1 MADPAQTVALGA
13 PAAPGLVRRTRLSRW
28 RRNSSTAAMVA
39 AVTFL
44 GGFCLAGLFA
54 PLPFNPTSPDV
65 TAIGLGPSLAHLFG
79 TDATGFDVFSRVV
92 DAAGRDVPV
101 AVAGSLLA
109 LVLGVPVGLFATGGR
124 LGEGLMRALDGF
136 SALPIIV
143 LVIVAIQLMGGS
155 AFDVI
160 LAIAVVNIPR
170 FARLTRAEAV
180 ALRSARF
187 VEAAVA
193 IGCSPLRIAF
203 HHVFRNAYGV
213 VLVQATL
220 AAANAIGVIAALNFL
235 GVGVRP
241 PLPTWGGMIH
251 DSAAMFIDGKWW
263 AAAFPVVAIFLVVS
277 AFNVIADWV
286 ESRVE
291 GTGR

>member
-1 MADPAQTVALGA
+1 MML
-13 PAAPGLVRRTRLSRW
+13 AAT
-28 RRNSSTAAMVA
+28 
-39 AVTFL
+39 TFL
-44 GGFCLAGLFA
+44 VVFCLAGLWA
-54 PLPFNPTSPDV
+54 DLPYSPTTPDV
-65 TAIGLGPSLAHLFG
+65 DAIGLGPSATHLFG

-101 AVAGSLLA
+101 AVAGSLLS
-109 LVLGVPVGLFATGGR
+109 LLLGVPVGLFASGGR
-124 LGEGLMRALDGF
+124 LGEAVMRGLDGF

-203 HHVFRNAYGV
+203 HHIFRNAYGI

-235 GVGVRP
+235 GVGIRP

-251 DSAAMFIDGKWW
+251 DSSAMFIDGKWW
-263 AAAFPVVAIFLVVS
+263 AAAFPVLAIFLVVTS
-277 AFNVIADWV
+277 FNLIADWV